1 MFFGYDNAVPNFE
14 QEKNMSDYILSCCST
29 ADLSKE
35 HFEKRNINYICF
47 HYKLNGVDYS
57 DDLGQ
62 SIPFEEFYQR
72 MDSGEDTRTSQINV
86 TEYLEYFEK
95 FLCEGKDIL
104 HLALS
109 SGISGSYN
117 SAVNAAKIAAERHP
131 ERKIYVV
138 DSLAASS
145 GYGLLMDKLADLRDS
160 GMDIDELRDW
170 AEENKLRLH
179 HWFFSS
185 DLKFFIKGG
194 RVSKTSGTIGTIL
207 GICPLLNVDHE
218 GHLIARAKI
227 RSKKKVIL
235 EIVKRM
241 EENAD
246 GGLDYSGKCYIS
258 QSACTDDAKEVAFL
272 IEENFKRL
280 DGNVLINYIGT
291 TIGSHT
297 GPGTVALFF
306 WGRKRED

>member
-1 MFFGYDNAVPNFE
+1 
-14 QEKNMSDYILSCCST
+14 MSDYILSCCST

-35 HFEKRNINYICF
+35 HFERRNIRYICF
-47 HYKLNGVDYS
+47 HYKLNDVDYF

-62 SIPFEEFYQR
+62 SIPFEEFYR
-72 MDSGEDTRTSQINV
+72 RIDSGEKARTSQINV
-86 TEYLEYFEK
+86 TEYLEYFED
-95 FLCEGKDIL
+95 FLSKGKDIL
-104 HLALS
+104 HLTLS

-117 SAVNAAKIAAERHP
+117 SAMNAAKIAKERYP
-131 ERKIYVV
+131 ERKIYVI

-145 GYGLLMDKLADLRDS
+145 GYGLIMDKLADLRDG

-170 AEENKLRLH
+170 VEENKLCLH

-194 RVSKTSGTIGTIL
+194 RVSKTAGTVGTLL
-207 GICPLLNVDHE
+207 GICPLLNVDKE

-227 RSKKKVIL
+227 RTKKKVIQ

-241 EENAD
+241 EENAE
-246 GGLDYSGKCYIS
+246 GGLSYSGKCYIS
-258 QSACTDDAKEVAFL
+258 QSACASDAKEVAKL
-272 IEENFKRL
+272 IEERFPNL
-280 DGNVLINYIGT
+280 DGNVMINYVGT

-306 WGRKRED
+306 WGKKRED

>member
-1 MFFGYDNAVPNFE
+1 
-14 QEKNMSDYILSCCST
+14 MSEYILSCCST

-35 HFEKRNINYICF
+35 HFESRNIEYICF
-47 HYKLNGVDYS
+47 HYKLNGVDYP

-62 SIPFEEFYQR
+62 SIPFEEFYKR
-72 MDSGEDTRTSQINV
+72 MDSGEETQTSQINV
-86 TEYLEYFEK
+86 TEYLEYFTK
-95 FLCEGKDIL
+95 FLSEGKDVL
-104 HLALS
+104 HLTLS
-109 SGISGSYN
+109 RGISGSYN
-117 SAVNAAKIAAERHP
+117 SAINAAKIAKERFP
-131 ERKIYVV
+131 ERKIYVI

-145 GYGLLMDKLADLRDS
+145 GYGLLMDKLADLRDG
-160 GMDIDELRDW
+160 GMDIDELKNW
-170 AEENKLRLH
+170 AEENKLNLH

-207 GICPLLNVDHE
+207 GICPLLNVDKE

-227 RSKKKVIL
+227 RSKKKVIQ

-241 EENAD
+241 EENAE
-246 GGLDYSGKCYIS
+246 GGLSYSGKCYIC
-258 QSACTDDAKEVAFL
+258 QSACLDDAKEVAKL
-272 IEENFKRL
+272 VEERFKNL
-280 DGNVLINYIGT
+280 DGNVMINYIGT

-306 WGRKRED
+306 WGKKRDD

>member
-1 MFFGYDNAVPNFE
+1 
-14 QEKNMSDYILSCCST
+14 MSDFILSCCST

-35 HFEKRNINYICF
+35 HFEARDIRYICF
-47 HYKLNGVDYS
+47 HYKLNGTDYS

-62 SIPFEEFYQR
+62 SIPFEEFYKR
-72 MDSGEDTRTSQINV
+72 MDSGEDTQTSQINV
-86 TEYLEYFEK
+86 TEYLEYFTK
-95 FLCEGKDIL
+95 FLSEGKDVL
-104 HLALS
+104 HLTLS

-117 SAVNAAKIAAERHP
+117 SAINAAKIAKERFP
-131 ERKIYVV
+131 ERKIYVI

-145 GYGLLMDKLADLRDS
+145 GYGLLMDKLADLRDG
-160 GMDIDELRDW
+160 GMDIEELKNW
-170 AEENKLRLH
+170 EEENKLNLH

-207 GICPLLNVDHE
+207 GICPLLNVDKE

-227 RSKKKVIL
+227 RSKKKVIQ

-241 EENAD
+241 EENAE
-246 GGLDYSGKCYIS
+246 GGLSYSGKCYIC
-258 QSACTDDAKEVAFL
+258 QSACLDDANEVAKL
-272 IEENFKRL
+272 VEERFKNL
-280 DGNVLINYIGT
+280 NGNVMINYIGT

-306 WGRKRED
+306 WGKKRED

>member
-1 MFFGYDNAVPNFE
+1 
-14 QEKNMSDYILSCCST
+14 MSEYILSCCST

-35 HFEKRNINYICF
+35 HFESRNIEYICF
-47 HYKLNGVDYS
+47 HYKLNGIDYP

-62 SIPFEEFYQR
+62 SIPFEEFYKR
-72 MDSGEDTRTSQINV
+72 MDSGEETQTSQINV
-86 TEYLEYFEK
+86 TEYLEYFTK
-95 FLCEGKDIL
+95 SLSEGKDVL
-104 HLALS
+104 HLTLS

-117 SAVNAAKIAAERHP
+117 SAINAAKIAKERFP
-131 ERKIYVV
+131 ERKIYVI

-145 GYGLLMDKLADLRDS
+145 GYGLLMDKLADLRDG
-160 GMDIDELRDW
+160 GMDIEELKNW
-170 AEENKLRLH
+170 AEENKLNLH

-207 GICPLLNVDHE
+207 GICPLLNVDKE

-227 RSKKKVIL
+227 RSKKKVIQ

-241 EENAD
+241 EENAE
-246 GGLDYSGKCYIS
+246 GGLSYSGKCYIC
-258 QSACTDDAKEVAFL
+258 QSACLDDAKEVAKL
-272 IEENFKRL
+272 VEERFKTL
-280 DGNVLINYIGT
+280 DGNVMINYIGT

-306 WGRKRED
+306 WGKKRED

>member
-1 MFFGYDNAVPNFE
+1 
-14 QEKNMSDYILSCCST
+14 MSEYILSCCST

-35 HFEKRNINYICF
+35 HFESRNIEYICF
-47 HYKLNGVDYS
+47 HYKMNGVDYP

-62 SIPFEEFYQR
+62 SIPFEEFYKR
-72 MDSGEDTRTSQINV
+72 MDSGEETQTSQINV
-86 TEYLEYFEK
+86 TEYLEYFTK
-95 FLCEGKDIL
+95 FLSEGKDIL
-104 HLALS
+104 HLTLS

-117 SAVNAAKIAAERHP
+117 SAINAAKIAKERFP
-131 ERKIYVV
+131 ERKIYVI

-145 GYGLLMDKLADLRDS
+145 GYGLLMDKLADLRDG
-160 GMDIDELRDW
+160 GMDIEELKNW
-170 AEENKLRLH
+170 AEENKLNLH

-207 GICPLLNVDHE
+207 GICPLLNVDKE

-227 RSKKKVIL
+227 RSKKKVIQ

-241 EENAD
+241 EENAE
-246 GGLDYSGKCYIS
+246 GGLSYSGKCYIC
-258 QSACTDDAKEVAFL
+258 QSACLDDANEVAKL
-272 IEENFKRL
+272 VEERFKNL
-280 DGNVLINYIGT
+280 NGNVMINYIGT

-306 WGRKRED
+306 WGKKRED

>member
-1 MFFGYDNAVPNFE
+1 
-14 QEKNMSDYILSCCST
+14 MSEYILSCCST

-35 HFEKRNINYICF
+35 HFESRSIEYICF
-47 HYKLNGVDYS
+47 HYKLNGVDYP

-62 SIPFEEFYQR
+62 SIPFEEFYKR
-72 MDSGEDTRTSQINV
+72 MDSGEETQTSQVNV
-86 TEYLEYFEK
+86 TEYLEYFTK
-95 FLCEGKDIL
+95 FLSEGKDVL
-104 HLALS
+104 HLTLS
-109 SGISGSYN
+109 SGIYGSYN
-117 SAVNAAKIAAERHP
+117 SAINAAKIAKERFP
-131 ERKIYVV
+131 ERKIYVI

-145 GYGLLMDKLADLRDS
+145 GYGLLMDKLADLRDG
-160 GMDIDELRDW
+160 GMDIEELKNW
-170 AEENKLRLH
+170 AEENKLNLH

-207 GICPLLNVDHE
+207 GICPLLNVDKE

-227 RSKKKVIL
+227 RSKKKVIQ

-241 EENAD
+241 EENAE
-246 GGLDYSGKCYIS
+246 GGLSYSGKCYIC
-258 QSACTDDAKEVAFL
+258 QSACLDDANEVAKL
-272 IEENFKRL
+272 VEERFKNL
-280 DGNVLINYIGT
+280 NGNVMINYIGT

-306 WGRKRED
+306 WGKKRED

>member
-1 MFFGYDNAVPNFE
+1 
-14 QEKNMSDYILSCCST
+14 MSDYILSCCST

-35 HFEKRNINYICF
+35 HFKARDIKYICF

-62 SIPFEEFYQR
+62 SIPFEEFYKR
-72 MDSGEDTRTSQINV
+72 MDSGEDTQTSQINV
-86 TEYLEYFEK
+86 SEYLEYFES
-95 FLCEGKDIL
+95 FLSEGKDVI
-104 HLALS
+104 HLTLS

-117 SAVNAAKIAAERHP
+117 SAVNAAKIAKERHP

-145 GYGLLMDKLADLRDS
+145 GYGLLMDKLADLRDN
-160 GMDIDELRDW
+160 GMNIDELRDW
-170 AEENKLRLH
+170 TEENKLRLH

-207 GICPLLNVDHE
+207 GICPLLNVDNE
-218 GHLIARAKI
+218 GRLIARAKI
-227 RSKKKVIL
+227 RSKKKVIR

-246 GGLDYSGKCYIS
+246 DGFDYSGKCYIS
-258 QSACTDDAKEVAFL
+258 QSACVEDAKEVAAL
-272 IEENFKRL
+272 IEERFTKL
-280 DGNVLINYIGT
+280 SGKVLINYVGT

-306 WGRKRED
+306 WGKKRED

>member
-1 MFFGYDNAVPNFE
+1 
-14 QEKNMSDYILSCCST
+14 MSEYILSCCST

-35 HFEKRNINYICF
+35 HFESRNIEYICF
-47 HYKLNGVDYS
+47 HYKLNGVDYP

-62 SIPFEEFYQR
+62 SIPFEEFYKR
-72 MDSGEDTRTSQINV
+72 MDSGEETQTSQINV
-86 TEYLEYFEK
+86 TEYLEYFTK
-95 FLCEGKDIL
+95 FLSEGKDVL
-104 HLALS
+104 HLTLS

-117 SAVNAAKIAAERHP
+117 SAVNAAKIAKERFP
-131 ERKIYVV
+131 ERKIYVI

-145 GYGLLMDKLADLRDS
+145 GYGLLMDELADLRDG
-160 GMDIDELRDW
+160 GMDIEELKNW
-170 AEENKLRLH
+170 AEENKLNLH

-207 GICPLLNVDHE
+207 GICPLLNVDKE

-227 RSKKKVIL
+227 RSKKKVIQ

-241 EENAD
+241 EENAE
-246 GGLDYSGKCYIS
+246 GGLSYSGKCYIC
-258 QSACTDDAKEVAFL
+258 QSACLDDANEVAKL
-272 IEENFKRL
+272 VEERFKNL
-280 DGNVLINYIGT
+280 NGNVMINYIGT

-306 WGRKRED
+306 WGKKRED